1 MDQCR
6 VQDKSEP
13 YETMP
18 KQIEKKKKLSPK
30 TKCGECVHYFSVAMT
45 ENHDQDNH
53 GKVYLGLQFERD
65 ESMND
70 EEIWQQTAGI
80 VAGPHISN
88 CKVKQRK
95 SWE

>member
-53 GKVYLGLQFERD
+53 GKVYLGLQFEQD

-88 CKVKQRK
+88 CKVK
-95 SWE
+95 